1 MNQKQIG
8 TIVVLLWLL
17 LCIFFIISYIKE
29 NQYIQ
34 LFMDKNEGSCYLD
47 DGTCLHADR
56 SYSLMIFGGIL
67 AGALIVLGVYLF
79 FFDKTQKLLVEQNSQ
94 VSRALVEAKNKDEF
108 NAFFSGFTSEEQSV
122 LKAVHE
128 QDGIK
133 QSTLRFRTGMSKASL
148 SLLLKSLEE
157 RDIIYRNKSG
167 KTNEVYLRKKF

>member
-8 TIVVLLWLL
+8 TIVVLLGLL
-17 LCIFFIISYIKE
+17 LGVFVIMSYIKE